1 MRPAEEWFA
10 IAGDDD
16 GEGRGNAQMKGGSG
30 EYRGIS
36 ASFHDLVGSVGG
48 RLCGLVVGGG
58 TSKLPGRMRSEQ
70 EDQHALPTATCTPK
84 EPRLRQDRSSSSAT
98 PSMLGGRSPYVRVPP
113 QASVLIRSFASRLS
127 TKTLEPSP
135 AMRLAE
141 ATLHGTHPC
150 RRHWQVQAN
159 MGRSNGETEI
169 FGASVF
175 VCVSPRITRVGT
187 WTSQRPQ
194 QVRDYLRVHS
204 FGCRC
209 VSHHRHQYQNQTGMT
224 MCLDI
229 LCGVNWSSL

>member
-1 MRPAEEWFA
+1 
-10 IAGDDD
+10 
-16 GEGRGNAQMKGGSG
+16 MKGGSG
-30 EYRGIS
+30 ECRGIS

-48 RLCGLVVGGG
+48 RLCGLFVGGG
-58 TSKLPGRMRSEQ
+58 TSKLPGRLRSEQ
-70 EDQHALPTATCTPK
+70 EDQHALPTATLATCMPA

-98 PSMLGGRSPYVRVPP
+98 PSMLGGRSPYVRVPT
-113 QASVLIRSFASRLS
+113 AGERADSVIRLKIGRLRR
-127 TKTLEPSP
+127 LEPSP
-135 AMRLAE
+135 AMRLPE
-141 ATLHGTHPC
+141 ATLHGMHPC
-150 RRHWQVQAN
+150 RRRWQVQAN

-175 VCVSPRITRVGT
+175 VCISPRITRVGT

-229 LCGVNWSSL
+229 VYGVNWSSL